1 MAFSPANSKGLM
13 AVFGNAPT
21 NVWVAGDS
29 GVVYRLSSGTT
40 LNLPTASTNTLTNF
54 HGTWVTSPTDS
65 YLVGDGGTVLHFD
78 GSNWLPLAV
87 PVTSAFR
94 AIYGTAAQNV
104 YVVGDN
110 GVVLQGIGL

>member
-1 MAFSPANSKGLM
+1 M
-13 AVFGNAPT
+13 
-21 NVWVAGDS
+21 
-29 GVVYRLSSGTT
+29 
-40 LNLPTASTNTLTNF
+40 
-54 HGTWVTSPTDS
+54 
-65 YLVGDGGTVLHFD
+65 GDGGSVLHFD

-94 AIYGTAAQNV
+94 AIFGTAAQNV